1 MSTTTQYESTKV
13 PEITPWFWASKIL
26 LTATGE
32 ATSDALNNG
41 LGAGFAFPIM
51 LILVGL
57 ALRWQL
63 RQTRYRA
70 YPYWSVVA
78 AVAII
83 GTSVAD
89 GVHIG
94 LNIPYAITTA
104 VFALILAAVFTYWYR
119 SEGSL
124 DIHTITNRRR
134 EWLYWATVMSSF
146 TLGTAAGDFTATSL
160 NLSYFPS
167 FLLFGCI
174 ILIPLLL
181 YSRLRVNEV
190 FCFWFAYTVTRPFGA
205 SWADYSD
212 MPIHQGGLALSQALT
227 AVYLGV
233 ISLALVQYMAHRRVG
248 ITKAPQA
255 KSAEPTAAAGQ
266 YAAGEAC

>member
-1 MSTTTQYESTKV
+1 MATAAEYEATKV

-32 ATSDALNNG
+32 AISDALNNG

-63 RQTRYRA
+63 RQTRYRT

-78 AVAII
+78 AVAIV

-94 LNIPYAITTA
+94 LGIPYAITTA
-104 VFALILAAVFTYWYR
+104 MFGLLLAAVFTYWYR

-134 EWLYWATVMSSF
+134 EWLYWLTVMSSF

-167 FLLFGCI
+167 VLLFGAI
-174 ILIPLLL
+174 ILIPLVL
-181 YSRLRVNEV
+181 YTRLGVNEV

-212 MPIHQGGLALSQALT
+212 MPTHQGGLNITQATT
-227 AVYLGV
+227 AVYLGA
-233 ISLALVQYMAHRRVG
+233 ISLALVASMAYRRVG
-248 ITKAPQA
+248 ISRA
-255 KSAEPTAAAGQ
+255 
-266 YAAGEAC
+266 

>member
-1 MSTTTQYESTKV
+1 MTTQTRYEATKV
-13 PEITPWFWASKIL
+13 PEVTPWFWASKIL

-51 LILVGL
+51 LILLGL

-63 RQTRYRA
+63 RQTRYRT

-94 LNIPYAITTA
+94 LNISYPITTA
-104 VFALILAAVFTYWYR
+104 IFALILAAVFTYWYR

-134 EWLYWATVMSSF
+134 EWLYWGTVMSSF

-167 FLLFGCI
+167 FLVFGGV
-174 ILIPLLL
+174 ILIPLVL
-181 YSRLRVNEV
+181 YTRLRVNEV

-212 MPIHQGGLALSQALT
+212 MPIHQGGLNITQATT
-227 AVYLGV
+227 AVYLAV
-233 ISLALVQYMAHRRVG
+233 ISLGLLAYMAYRRVG
-248 ITKAPQA
+248 ISRGNQIPAAGPTLGTAEF
-255 KSAEPTAAAGQ
+255 AEP
-266 YAAGEAC
+266 